1 MKLKKFRLFRNNIS
15 IFIYIMSTNLNPKIK
30 QFGSVNDIVEA
41 LSSKDCCDLIK
52 LIKAMHRGFDKI
64 ITSRAAATTFRGRSQ
79 RGFAYGLTLYRIL
92 KELTSVTAG
101 KNGMNVNIMKVI
113 CFGTF
118 TRTSTGVGTKDMDAD
133 DEGLLLWYCENGQK
147 PKLCQIINPYDIDG
161 RRAQAVAL
169 TKWDNWRTLDKGAL
183 HHYLRWQQKRDVEAR
198 SKARENTKK
207 NPSEPVS
214 LIAMKLLG
222 LCQKAPKDSGCEHIR
237 LQDITDEFIR
247 LLMLKRT
254 SGFKRYCATNIPI
267 LKDGEAEALHS
278 YLKKGITRGSRV
290 NYPLKGKITNYL
302 GLPDGN
308 IEPLDPL
315 ANKWMLPP
323 GGDDGGQEPNTEWSR
338 MDADDDEMLLNP
350 VTPLKIQ
357 ILTPNPDNTLG
368 SSDDYEFSAVG
379 NEITLDSEEKLNNC
393 VLIPTESGVTNLI
406 DGTGYNHINFLQSG
420 LERNLIDI
428 GKGIEDEAMNNWKPI
443 FQTYLRDSYN
453 KLGNPEYQNRVPFLQ
468 WDGDDA
474 KTEAEA
480 SGTNPTPGRTGKGLM
495 CAICSCKTPGGKKKE
510 WAAAD
515 QLNTDNQ
522 TWDVDHIANL
532 IFNELFKL
540 NETSTKEEDLLGD
553 GRGFLDTCG
562 TCNRQFKGEKL
573 WSPSW
578 DLWNALI
585 IRCNTPT
592 ITHTTYRWPG
602 IDAPGIVEGAKPPYD
617 GYRVYM
623 TKAYQTASSQGK
635 AKAILSGTNFVKLK
649 KTISQALGHGLVEH
663 KGKGKKPVVTAQAS
677 GVKFI
682 NRQDQSKNAKTYDKA
697 GCIPDVRLE
706 AIILNRFLL
715 IARDNRDDSLA
726 ASVLNSA
733 NLLEAAVAIE
743 AAYNAEIELFPAL
756 ASLANTVRSN
766 QSSTFS
772 VESASQD
779 MRNLAYEKASK
790 YASDEEESSS
800 SSDSN
805 DDLFPVV
812 HETGASAV
820 SSSVQYPFSSST
832 FNPSSSSAAA
842 IDDDRF
848 SPVYNTG
855 STSSSAMTSPGP
867 KPPQGVFTGT
877 VKFRTSPLTTPT
889 KSSGLPANDSPLKSV
904 SAVKGQVYGDHLTR
918 NTARDQARWRQSRPK
933 TGWSASPAIVRYP
946 GPQKGPLIKESFLKF
961 LRLLDENK
969 VTREQRGELVDNI
982 ARDITWSQWSQQH
995 QQLVEE
1001 AKIKTKLVGS
1011 LKKQLKK
1018 YDDKTRKKSG
1028 SSPPRKRSQKE
1039 LDKTVI
1045 ELRGI
1050 NAIIRFSNSIADAAG
1065 ALKRM
1070 GFRRSSFS
1078 SSGSGSSYRAL
1089 YGTKGKR
1096 GKRGRDDGAGGL
1108 KGASTSSTGS
1118 TGSQDSKRGRGDWCK
1133 LPADNFEKLSGPI
1146 LMSGNTLA
1154 MRIYILR
1161 LAFLNG
1167 DFDDDILEPQAPL
1180 TIDNTYSCYNYIQS
1194 NHANDM
1200 TRKIWACMSD
1210 TVELANGAQSN
1221 QKNANPLSTE
1231 NVRVGGLPT
1240 YHWRIYDILAA
1251 LKHYCPKGAWT
1262 IQRTS
1267 IISGD
1272 GSVEIEWVQ
1281 KEGGFTTHWN
1291 VLSMGIS
1298 VENIFGYPHPNGGDC
1313 GPSAVLI
1320 AITHFNLN
1328 QSSRGGKRTRKKR
1341 RNKKKTKRRRKYR
1354 KKTKGR
1360 KRRRKKRTRRK

>member
-1 MKLKKFRLFRNNIS
+1 MP
-15 IFIYIMSTNLNPKIK
+15 TNLNIKIK
-30 QFGSVNDIVEA
+30 QFGSVDDIVEA
-41 LSSKDCCDLIK
+41 LSTKDCCDLIK
-52 LIKAMHRGFDKI
+52 LIKAMHLGFDKI
-64 ITSRAAATTFRGRSQ
+64 IKARSAATTFRGRSQ

-92 KELTSVTAG
+92 KSLTSASAAAG
-101 KNGMNVNIMKVI
+101 KNGMNVSEMKMI

-118 TRTSTGVGTKDMDAD
+118 IRNSDGSLGTRPMYAN

-147 PKLCQIINPYDIDG
+147 PKLCQVINPYDIDV

-169 TKWDNWRTLDKGAL
+169 TGWDYWRNLDQGAL
-183 HHYLRWQQKRDVEAR
+183 QHYLRWQEKRDEEEITKAQEK
-198 SKARENTKK
+198 SKNMPK
-207 NPSEPVS
+207 EPFS
-214 LIAMKLLG
+214 LIAMKLLD
-222 LCQKAPKDSGCEHIR
+222 LLQNAPKDSGWEHIR
-237 LQDITDEFIR
+237 LQNITDKFIL
-247 LLMLKRT
+247 LLMLKTT
-254 SGFKRYCATNIPI
+254 SGFKKYCSTNIPI
-267 LKDGEAEALHS
+267 LKSEKAAEALYS
-278 YLKKGITRGSRV
+278 YLKKGITRGARV

-302 GLPDGN
+302 GAPDGN

-315 ANKWMLPP
+315 ANNWMLPQDQ
-323 GGDDGGQEPNTEWSR
+323 GEQVPNTEWSR
-338 MDADDDEMLLNP
+338 MDADDDDDEMLLNP

-357 ILTPNPDNTLG
+357 ILTRNSDGSLG
-368 SSDDYEFSAVG
+368 AKEGFEFSAVG
-379 NEITLDSEEKLNNC
+379 NEIILDSEEKLNNC

-406 DGTGYNHINFLQSG
+406 DGTGYNHIDFLQRG
-420 LERNLIDI
+420 LERNLSGI
-428 GKGIEDEAMNNWKPI
+428 GNGIEDDAMNNWKPI

-453 KLGNPEYQNRVPFLQ
+453 KLGNPEYQNRVPFLE
-468 WDGDDA
+468 WKNNDA

-480 SGTNPTPGRTGKGLM
+480 SGTNPTPGRRGKGLM

-540 NETSTKEEDLLGD
+540 NETATNEEDLLGD

-562 TCNRQFKGEKL
+562 TCNRQIKGEKL

-578 DLWNALI
+578 DLWDALI
-585 IRCNTPT
+585 TRCNIPT

-602 IDAPGIVEGAKPPYD
+602 IDAPGIVEDAEPPYD

-623 TKAYQTASSQGK
+623 TNAYQTASSQGK
-635 AKAILSGTNFVKLK
+635 AQVILSGTNLK
-649 KTISQALGHGLVEH
+649 NTISQALGHGLVEH
-663 KGKGKKPVVTAQAS
+663 KGKGKGKKSVVTAQAS

-682 NRQDQSKNAKTYDKA
+682 NRQDQSKNAKTYDTV

-715 IARDNRDDSLA
+715 IARDNRHDSLA
-726 ASVLNSA
+726 ISVLNSA
-733 NLLEAAVAIE
+733 NLLGAVDAIE

-756 ASLANTVRSN
+756 SVLANTVKNN
-766 QSSTFS
+766 QNNAFNFNE
-772 VESASQD
+772 ESASQAAANQAYGKAGEYTSGDDGYEDDDDAD
-779 MRNLAYEKASK
+779 MNMPATASAWGQVPLA
-790 YASDEEESSS
+790 SSS
-800 SSDSN
+800 SS
-805 DDLFPVV
+805 
-812 HETGASAV
+812 
-820 SSSVQYPFSSST
+820 
-832 FNPSSSSAAA
+832 SSSSAAA
-842 IDDDRF
+842 IDDYRF

-855 STSSSAMTSPGP
+855 SSSSSAMTSPGP
-867 KPPQGVFTGT
+867 KSSQGVFTGT
-877 VKFRTSPLTTPT
+877 VKFGTSPLITRT
-889 KSSGLPANDSPLKSV
+889 KLQATDSPLKSV
-904 SAVKGQVYGDHLTR
+904 SAVKGQVYGNHLKG
-918 NTARDQARWRQSRPK
+918 NTARDLARWRQSRKK

-946 GPQKGPLIKESFLKF
+946 GPQEGPLIKESFLKF
-961 LRLLDENK
+961 LRLLDENN
-969 VTREQRGELVDNI
+969 VTKEQRGELVDNI
-982 ARDITWSQWSQQH
+982 ARDITWPQWNQQH

-1001 AKIKTKLVGS
+1001 VKIKKKLVVR
-1011 LKKQLKK
+1011 LKMQVKK
-1018 YDDKTRKKSG
+1018 HDDETRKKSG
-1028 SSPPRKRSQKE
+1028 SSPPRKNLQTE

-1050 NAIIRFSNSIADAAG
+1050 NAIIRFSNSISDAAG
-1065 ALKRM
+1065 ELKRM

-1078 SSGSGSSYRAL
+1078 SSGSFYRAL
-1089 YGTKGKR
+1089 HGTKGKR

-1118 TGSQDSKRGRGDWCK
+1118 TGSTGSQDSKRGRRDWCN
-1133 LPADNFEKLSGPI
+1133 LPPDNFEKLSGPI
-1146 LMSGNTLA
+1146 LISGNILT

-1167 DFDDDILEPQAPL
+1167 DFDDDILEPDAPL

-1194 NHANDM
+1194 QHANDM
-1200 TRKIWACMSD
+1200 TRKIWACMAD
-1210 TVELANGAQSN
+1210 TVKLANGDERN

-1231 NVRVGGLPT
+1231 EVQFGGLPT

-1262 IQRTS
+1262 TQGTS

-1281 KEGGFTTHWN
+1281 GAGGFTTHWN
-1291 VLSMGIS
+1291 VLSMGTS
-1298 VENIFGYPHPNGGDC
+1298 VENIFGFAHPSGGDC
-1313 GPSAVLI
+1313 GPSAVII
-1320 AITHFNLN
+1320 AITHFNRN
-1328 QSSRGGKRTRKKR
+1328 QSSSSSGQGGGKRTRKKR
-1341 RNKKKTKRRRKYR
+1341 RKKKKTRRKRKYF